1 MNFNLEVNV
10 NNKDSEHRNNKVVN
24 DSMEVDLN
32 VVRKT
37 ILLIDLFLQLNEI
50 NANESQNV
58 TISDVNV
65 LNNILLFYL

>member
-37 ILLIDLFLQLNEI
+37 ILLIDLFL
-50 NANESQNV
+50 
-58 TISDVNV
+58 
-65 LNNILLFYL
+65 